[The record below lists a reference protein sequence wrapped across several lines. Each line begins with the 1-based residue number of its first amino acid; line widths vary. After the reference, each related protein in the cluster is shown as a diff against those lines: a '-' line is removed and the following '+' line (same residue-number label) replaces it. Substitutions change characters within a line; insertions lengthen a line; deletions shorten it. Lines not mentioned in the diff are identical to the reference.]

1 MKSVK
6 IAAILAMALA
16 VGAAAEQKDCGEAF
30 PKAGVKTLLGV
41 DGTRCVVATMKN
53 MMGTVVQKFMV
64 AKDNSKFVLHQ
75 HVAFEGKPEKNTEM
89 TCTDIGKG
97 YTYECVG
104 KVNGKEAPADKL
116 NAVQLHQLFQL
127 VSVQDQRYLF
137 GGLAPWDEGW

>member
-41 DGTRCVVATMKN
+41 DGTRCVVATIKN
-53 MMGTVVQKFMV
+53 TMGSIVQKVMV
-64 AKDNSKFVLHQ
+64 SKDNSKFVLHQ
-75 HVAFEGKPEKNTEM
+75 RVAFEGKPEKTAEM
-89 TCTDIGKG
+89 TCTDVGKG
-97 YTYECVG
+97 YTYECTG
-104 KVNGKEAPADKL
+104 KVNGKEAPAENL
-116 NAVQLHQLFQL
+116 NAIQLHQLFQP
-127 VSVQDQRYLF
+127 VSLQDQRYLF